1 MAYIDYTSNDNTIS
15 LDKYIQEKIRMIK
28 KDFCIPM
35 TDEQI
40 AHMQEL
46 KSEIAVDNY
55 AQDII
60 FNR

>member
-1 MAYIDYTSNDNTIS
+1 MAYIDYTSSESTIS
-15 LDKYIQEKIRMIK
+15 LDKYIKEKIRMLK

-46 KSEIAVDNY
+46 KSEIQVDNY
-55 AQDII
+55 AQDLI
-60 FNR
+60 FG